1 MTDTDSENE
10 AGSGSGTSASS
21 RAVRTLVAKQVSGV
35 ITRHGEG
42 PVWSQR
48 RRCLHLVDLL
58 AGAIVRLDPGTGHSN
73 RLVVGAVAAAFR
85 PRADGGLVVAV
96 ERGFA
101 LIDPDGE
108 QHQLPTLWSDAGVRM
123 NDGGTDPDGRF
134 YCGSM
139 GYDGGTGR
147 GEFWRL
153 NPDLTADRL
162 WSGVT
167 VSNGFAFSPDH
178 QHAYYIDTPTGRV
191 DVLDYVDGE
200 LVNRRPAVAEAGH
213 PDGMTV
219 DVDGNLWVAQFGG
232 SAVLQFSPA
241 GDLLTRVGVGARQ
254 VTACTFG
261 GGDLSTLYITTSRE
275 GLAAGDD
282 PAAGAVFAV
291 VPGTSGM
298 PALEFAG

>member
-1 MTDTDSENE
+1 MTTTGDDKGTDRGTDD
-10 AGSGSGTSASS
+10 AGGE
-21 RAVRTLVAKQVSGV
+21 VRTLVAKQVSGV
-35 ITRHGEG
+35 ITKHGEG
-42 PVWSQR
+42 PVWSQGR
-48 RRCLHLVDLL
+48 QCLNLVDML
-58 AGAIVRLDPGTGHSN
+58 AGAIVRLDPETGHSN
-73 RLVVGAVAAAFR
+73 RLAVGAVAAAFR
-85 PRADGGLVVAV
+85 PRTDGGLVVAV

-108 QHQLPTLWSDAGVRM
+108 QHQLPTLWNDKGVRM

-139 GYDGGTGR
+139 GYDAALGR

-153 NPDLTADRL
+153 NPDLSADLL
-162 WSGVT
+162 WSEVT

-178 QHAYYIDTPTGRV
+178 RHAYYIDTPTSRV
-191 DVLDYVDGE
+191 DVLDYIDGE

-232 SAVLQFSPA
+232 SSVLQFSPA
-241 GDLLTRVGVGARQ
+241 GELLSRVEVGARQ

-261 GGDLSTLYITTSRE
+261 GEDLSTLYITTSRE
-275 GLAAGDD
+275 GLVAGDD
-282 PAAGAVFAV
+282 PAAGSVFAV

>member
-1 MTDTDSENE
+1 MTHTDSNSHTD
-10 AGSGSGTSASS
+10 GQTG
-21 RAVRTLVAKQVSGV
+21 RAPGEVRTLVAKQVSDV
-35 ITRHGEG
+35 ITQHGEG

-48 RRCLHLVDLL
+48 RQCLHLVDML
-58 AGAIVRLDPGTGHSN
+58 AGAIVRLDPDNGHHN
-73 RLVVGAVAAAFR
+73 RLVVGTVAAAFR

-108 QHQLPTLWSDAGVRM
+108 QHPLPTLWNDTGVRM

-139 GYDGGTGR
+139 GYDGAAGR

-153 NPDLTADRL
+153 NPDLSADRL
-162 WSGVT
+162 WSDVT

-178 QHAYYIDTPTGRV
+178 RHAYYIDTPTSRV
-191 DVLDYVDGE
+191 DVFDYTDGE
-200 LVNRRPAVAEAGH
+200 LGNRRPAVAEAGH

-232 SAVLQFSPA
+232 SSVLQFNPT
-241 GDLLTRVGVGARQ
+241 GDLLTRVEVGARQ

>member
-1 MTDTDSENE
+1 MTTTGDDSHSD
-10 AGSGSGTSASS
+10 GDSGEVQTF
-21 RAVRTLVAKQVSGV
+21 VAQQVSGV
-35 ITRHGEG
+35 ITMHGEG

-48 RRCLHLVDLL
+48 RQCLHLVDML
-58 AGAIVRLDPGTGHSN
+58 AGAIVRLDPGTGHSD
-73 RLVVGAVAAAFR
+73 RLVVGTVAAAFR

-96 ERGFA
+96 ERGFV

-108 QHQLPTLWSDAGVRM
+108 QHQLPALWSDTGIRM

-139 GYDGGTGR
+139 GYDAGPGR
-147 GEFWRL
+147 GAFWRL
-153 NPDLTADRL
+153 NPDHSADL
-162 WSGVT
+162 MWTDVT

-178 QHAYYIDTPTGRV
+178 QRAYYIDTPSGRV

-200 LVNRRPAVAEAGH
+200 LKNRRTAVAEAGH

-219 DVDGNLWVAQFGG
+219 DVEGNLWVAQFGG
-232 SAVLQFSPA
+232 SAVLKFSPG
-241 GDLLTRVGVGARQ
+241 GDLLARVEVGARQ

-261 GGDLSTLYITTSRE
+261 GADLDTLYITTSRE

-291 VPGTSGM
+291 EPGTSGM

>member
-1 MTDTDSENE
+1 MTHTDSNSHTD
-10 AGSGSGTSASS
+10 GQTG
-21 RAVRTLVAKQVSGV
+21 RAPGEVRTLVAKQVSDV
-35 ITRHGEG
+35 IAQHGA

-48 RRCLHLVDLL
+48 RQCLHLVDML
-58 AGAIVRLDPGTGHSN
+58 AGAIVRLDPDNGHHN
-73 RLVVGAVAAAFR
+73 RLVVGTVAAAFR

-108 QHQLPTLWSDAGVRM
+108 QHPLPTLWNDTGVRM

-139 GYDGGTGR
+139 GYDGAAGR

-153 NPDLTADRL
+153 NPDLSADRL
-162 WSGVT
+162 WSDVT

-178 QHAYYIDTPTGRV
+178 RHAYYIDTPTSRV
-191 DVLDYVDGE
+191 DVFDYTDGE
-200 LVNRRPAVAEAGH
+200 LGNRRPAVAEAGH

-232 SAVLQFSPA
+232 SSVLQFNPT
-241 GDLLTRVGVGARQ
+241 GDPLTRVEVGARQ

-275 GLAAGDD
+275 GLAGDD

-298 PALEFAG
+298 PALDFAG

>member
-1 MTDTDSENE
+1 MTHTDSTCDPHGST
-10 AGSGSGTSASS
+10 GSGE
-21 RAVRTLVAKQVSGV
+21 VRTLVAKQVSDV
-35 ITRHGEG
+35 ITHHGEG

-48 RRCLHLVDLL
+48 RECLHLVDML
-58 AGAIVRLDPGTGHSN
+58 AGVIVRLDPDTGRHN
-73 RLVVGAVAAAFR
+73 RLAVGSVAAAFR
-85 PRADGGLVVAV
+85 PRVGGGLVVAV

-108 QHQLPTLWSDAGVRM
+108 QHQLPPLWSDPGIRM
-123 NDGGTDPDGRF
+123 NDGCTDPDGRF

-139 GYDGGTGR
+139 GYDAAPGR

-153 NPDLTADRL
+153 NPDLSADRL
-162 WSGVT
+162 WSDVT

-178 QHAYYIDTPTGRV
+178 RLAYYIDTPTGRV
-191 DVLDYVDGE
+191 DVFDYADGE
-200 LVNRRPAVAEAGH
+200 LTNRRPAVPDAGH

-232 SAVLQFSPA
+232 SSVVQYSPA
-241 GDLLTRVGVGARQ
+241 GVLLARVEVGARQ

-261 GGDLSTLYITTSRE
+261 GADYSTLYITTSRE
-275 GLAAGDD
+275 GLAADDD

-291 VPGTSGM
+291 VPGTPGM

>member
-1 MTDTDSENE
+1 MTDSESTSDTE
-10 AGSGSGTSASS
+10 ADPH
-21 RAVRTLVAKQVSGV
+21 AVRILVAEQVSDV
-35 ITRHGEG
+35 ITHHGEG

-48 RRCLHLVDLL
+48 RQCLHLVDML
-58 AGAIVRLDPGTGHSN
+58 AGAIVRFDPDTGHHN

-123 NDGGTDPDGRF
+123 NDGGTDADGRF

-139 GYDGGTGR
+139 GYDAAPGR

-153 NPDLTADRL
+153 NPDLTTDRL
-162 WSGVT
+162 WSDVT
-167 VSNGFAFSPDH
+167 VSNGFAFSPDNR
-178 QHAYYIDTPTGRV
+178 HAYYIDTPTGRV
-191 DVLDYVDGE
+191 DLLDYVDGE
-200 LVNRRPAVAEAGH
+200 LVNRRPAVPEAGH

-219 DVDGNLWVAQFGG
+219 DVEGNLWVAQFGA
-232 SAVLQFSPA
+232 SSVLQFSPA
-241 GDLLTRVGVGARQ
+241 GDLLTRVEVAARQ

-275 GLAAGDD
+275 GLAPGDD
-282 PAAGAVFAV
+282 PAAGAVFAI
-291 VPGTSGM
+291 VPGTAGM

>member
-1 MTDTDSENE
+1 MTDTHGNNGSATAPDDGASE
-10 AGSGSGTSASS
+10 
-21 RAVRTLVAKQVSGV
+21 VRTLVAKRVSGV
-35 ITRHGEG
+35 ITTHGEG

-48 RRCLHLVDLL
+48 RQCLHLVDLL
-58 AGAIVRLDPGTGHSN
+58 AGAIVRLDPHNGHSN
-73 RLVVGAVAAAFR
+73 RLSVGAIAAAFR

-108 QHQLPTLWSDAGVRM
+108 QHQLGTLWSDTGVRM

-139 GYDGGTGR
+139 GYDAAPGR
-147 GEFWRL
+147 GAFWRL
-153 NPDLTADRL
+153 NPDLTTDRL
-162 WSGVT
+162 WSDVT
-167 VSNGFAFSPDH
+167 VSNGFAFSPDSR
-178 QHAYYIDTPTGRV
+178 QAYYIDTPTGRV
-191 DVLDYVDGE
+191 DVLDYVDGN
-200 LVNRRPAVAEAGH
+200 LLNRRTAVAEAGH

-232 SAVLQFSPA
+232 SAVLHFSPA
-241 GDLLTRVGVGARQ
+241 GDLLTRVEVGARQ

-261 GGDLSTLYITTSRE
+261 GSDMSTLYITTSRE

-298 PALEFAG
+298 PALEFAR